1 MRLDF
6 TRSFE
11 TMVGTFMRWDA
22 PVVARL
28 LTAVMFAGVVG
39 GLALSSQRDLGPQRL
54 QVGASRSTPASS
66 DVMRVLRDEHSLV
79 AAMTKAQRQ

>member
-1 MRLDF
+1 
-6 TRSFE
+6 
-11 TMVGTFMRWDA
+11 MRWDT

-54 QVGASRSTPASS
+54 QAGTSRSTPASP

-79 AAMTKAQRQ
+79 AAMAKTQRQ